1 MQYGNT
7 GSYHININYQENV
20 ALNVIYFQYAC
31 ILFIGLKLIIYVY
44 HLIKYF
50 LFMDRRKCFFLLGP
64 QIIVI
69 YIGPKWITLMPIV
82 NIEL

>member
-44 HLIKYF
+44 HLIKYL
-50 LFMDRRKCFFLLGP
+50 LFMDRRKCFFFVRTTNHSNL
-64 QIIVI
+64 
-69 YIGPKWITLMPIV
+69 YWPKMDHA
-82 NIEL
+82 NAHCKY